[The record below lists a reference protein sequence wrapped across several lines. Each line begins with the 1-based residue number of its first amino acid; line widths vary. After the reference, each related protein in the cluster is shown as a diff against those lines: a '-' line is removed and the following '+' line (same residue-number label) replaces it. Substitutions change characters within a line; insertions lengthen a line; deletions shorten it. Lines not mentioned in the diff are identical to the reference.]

1 MLDLHDREWKE
12 FYLRDIFPDIQRGKR
27 LKTADHIQGSI
38 PYVSSSAINN
48 GVDAFIGNGGKVRKF
63 EECLTLANSGSVG
76 KTFYHSYE
84 FIASDH
90 VTSLK
95 SDKLN
100 KYSYLFIATIVQRL
114 EEKYSFNREIND
126 VRINKEK
133 IVLPVDESG
142 NPDYAF
148 MEQYIKER
156 EQQIIQNY
164 IDYIGDNVQIGEEG
178 ITPLNQKEWKEF
190 FVEDV
195 VTILPGRD
203 IYDAERIPGKTP
215 YVSSSSVN
223 NGICHFV
230 NNANDTLEAN
240 CISVNR
246 NGSVGF
252 AFYHPYEALFSNDC
266 RKLRPKYK
274 SNYISLFIAT
284 QITAQ
289 RNKYSYGYKMGT
301 ARLKRQKIMLPTTD
315 NGTPD
320 YDYMEQYVRQQIA
333 TLKLQYL
340 QEKVTVAI

>member
-1 MLDLHDREWKE
+1 MCK
-12 FYLRDIFPDIQRGKR
+12 
-27 LKTADHIQGSI
+27 
-38 PYVSSSAINN
+38 
-48 GVDAFIGNGGKVRKF
+48 
-63 EECLTLANSGSVG
+63 SG
-76 KTFYHSYE
+76 
-84 FIASDH
+84 
-90 VTSLK
+90 
-95 SDKLN
+95 
-100 KYSYLFIATIVQRL
+100 R
-114 EEKYSFNREIND
+114 R
-126 VRINKEK
+126 
-133 IVLPVDESG
+133 
-142 NPDYAF
+142 
-148 MEQYIKER
+148 
-156 EQQIIQNY
+156 
-164 IDYIGDNVQIGEEG
+164 G

-252 AFYHPYEALFSNDC
+252 AFYHPYEVLFSNDC

-340 QEKVTVAI
+340 QEKVTVAICNVI

>member
-1 MLDLHDREWKE
+1 M
-12 FYLRDIFPDIQRGKR
+12 
-27 LKTADHIQGSI
+27 
-38 PYVSSSAINN
+38 
-48 GVDAFIGNGGKVRKF
+48 
-63 EECLTLANSGSVG
+63 
-76 KTFYHSYE
+76 
-84 FIASDH
+84 
-90 VTSLK
+90 
-95 SDKLN
+95 
-100 KYSYLFIATIVQRL
+100 
-114 EEKYSFNREIND
+114 
-126 VRINKEK
+126 
-133 IVLPVDESG
+133 LPVDESG